1 MYWTF
6 ENDHNCFSAIH
17 SIVQF
22 LKLRDPKIMSKFLN
36 QACAGHWGPPGAH
49 LVYLKLFCLVSRYAC
64 LFVCVRPHAI
74 NVKEI

>member
-6 ENDHNCFSAIH
+6 ENYHNCFSAIH

-36 QACAGHWGPPGAH
+36 QACAGLCAPGLLEISLSGKSVMH
-49 LVYLKLFCLVSRYAC
+49 
-64 LFVCVRPHAI
+64 VCVS
-74 NVKEI
+74 